1 MSKTYRVTLPSG
13 ETVSRSSVRD
23 YTHAIAYRAGRS
35 AKDVR
40 EALQGR
46 LRELDQDR
54 DQTPA
59 AREARAEILVRL
71 EDLDGVD
78 DSRTVDGAV
87 WALAGFRSSVKL
99 AEREARRLE
108 KNGAFDTLIIPVELV
123 HDDDAPAEAP
133 SKGVAPW
140 EVVWEE
146 VPALPEVDEDEH
158 IAQVGLAQG
167 RFLPVP
173 LEEYAENAVT
183 YSDVPGFQEIAA
195 QEASLL
201 DLITAREEEAAAIE
215 AALDLAVGA
224 YLNGRTVS
232 DRAWGDLRESLRP
245 AIVAAS
251 PGLLSTGW
259 ERGYE
264 DGTVDEI
271 RRPMIDAGVRSATV
285 DPYLKGAQA

>member
-13 ETVSRSSVRD
+13 VTVSRSSVRD

-78 DSRTVDGAV
+78 DSRTMDGAV
-87 WALAGFRSSVKL
+87 WALAGFRSSEKL

-140 EVVWEE
+140 NVVWEE
-146 VPALPEVDEDEH
+146 VPALD
-158 IAQVGLAQG
+158 
-167 RFLPVP
+167 
-173 LEEYAENAVT
+173 LE
-183 YSDVPGFQEIAA
+183 G
-195 QEASLL
+195 
-201 DLITAREEEAAAIE
+201 EAAARELWAESREECPDEGVSAFE
-215 AALDLAVGA
+215 AALDAAVDE
-224 YLNGRTVS
+224 YLGGRAVS
-232 DRAWGDLRESLRP
+232 ERLRAQAREDLRAPL
-245 AIVAAS
+245 VAAAPYLQS
-251 PGLLSTGW
+251 PAW
-259 ERGYE
+259 EVGYE
-264 DGTVDEI
+264 DGTADEI
-271 RRPMIDAGVRSATV
+271 RRTMIDAGVRSATV